1 MPFQK
6 PRELYYDIESR
17 SKSELKKEGSY
28 KYARD
33 PSTET
38 LLFQVALDDDDPII
52 YDLAQGDDIP
62 QQIVDWFT
70 DPDVEKIGANNM
82 GFDNEVIEQDL
93 GIKVPPEQC
102 TDILQLATL
111 YNLPGKLGALAKTLK
126 LPEEYWKDE
135 KGKGYIALFSKP
147 QPKNSVWRK
156 RGHEFCSHITHPE
169 EWRGFVS
176 YGGQDLITTRACR
189 RAMPRWNES
198 EFERAVI
205 VADYHINRRGVAVDR
220 RYLENVIKLTERGAE
235 RLRQR
240 VEAITGG
247 IRATQREKFKS
258 WVNAAWPEARLT
270 NMQAATI
277 DRLLDVAK
285 DMPEKVRTVLELSRM
300 ATATSIAK
308 FQKMLDYMCD
318 DGRLRGMFRYGGAG
332 ATMRWAGSGP
342 QLQNVTRGTLKQ
354 YEIDAFISAVKLWR
368 SPADDKTL
376 PDNLLKVAQSCIRGA
391 LVPSRGNAF
400 RDGDWSSM
408 EGRGLAWVSGE
419 RTVLDMYREGR
430 NLYYMNGVNMFN
442 VPYEEMSKK
451 HPLYMVCKVTELS
464 MGYAGGVPAFA
475 GMAKN
480 YRLDLEGL
488 ARGLYEEDVIPEWAF
503 NQANKLYHNPRFRK
517 QVAAANL
524 PKGIWLALDSVKR
537 MWRGSRPKTVSF
549 WRQLDDAARAAID
562 NPGIVYTAGH
572 NGMLKIST
580 TTDSNNSVWL
590 RIQLPSGRYLSY
602 MWPAI
607 SGRNDKKKKDP
618 VAWVPE
624 WDEEAGEWRQVAVYE
639 ENEDEE
645 EDGGEEDEDDT
656 IISFY
661 AWTEAGLQKRYA
673 HGGVFCNNVVQG
685 LCRDLL
691 ADRVVASE
699 AEAWA
704 WVMHVHDQ
712 GVSDLPKKDPR
723 GKAEFNAF
731 MCRLSPWACGEYPM
745 PIEADTDI
753 TLRFNK
759 G

>member
-1 MPFQK
+1 MLPK
-6 PRELYYDIESR
+6 PKELFYDLESS

-33 PSTET
+33 ASTRVLT
-38 LLFQVALDDDDPII
+38 FQIALDDEDPII
-52 YDLAQGDDIP
+52 YDLAKGQKIP
-62 QQIVDWFT
+62 ANVRQWFT

-82 GFDNEVIEQDL
+82 GFDNEVMEHAL
-93 GIKVPPEQC
+93 GVYVAPEQC

-111 YNLPGKLGALAKTLK
+111 YNLPGNLGGLAKALK
-126 LPEEYWKDE
+126 LPEKYWKDE

-156 RGHEFCSHITHPE
+156 KGYEFCNHITHPE
-169 EWRGFVS
+169 EWAGFVS
-176 YGGQDLITTRACR
+176 YGGQDIITTRACR
-189 RAMPRWNES
+189 RAMPKWNDS
-198 EFERAVI
+198 DFERSVI

-220 RYLENVIKLTERGAE
+220 RYLENAITLTEREAE
-235 RLRQR
+235 RLRCE

-247 IRATQREKFKS
+247 IRATQRAKFQA
-258 WVNAAWPEARLT
+258 WINAAWPEAKLT

-277 DRLLDVAK
+277 DRLLDVAR

-300 ATATSIAK
+300 ATATSVAK
-308 FQKMLDYMCD
+308 FQKMLDYMCE

-342 QLQNVTRGTLKQ
+342 QLQNITRGSLKQ
-354 YEIDAFISAVKLWR
+354 YQIDAFVSAVKLWR
-368 SPADDKTL
+368 SEADDHML
-376 PDNLLKVAQSCIRGA
+376 PDNLLKVAQSCIRA
-391 LVPSRGNAF
+391 AIVPSKGNKF

-419 RTVLDMYREGR
+419 RSVLDMYKEGR
-430 NLYYMNGVNMFN
+430 NLYYMNAVNMFN

-480 YRLDLEGL
+480 YRLDLDAL
-488 ARGLYEEDVIPEWAF
+488 ARGLYDDDVIPEWAYS
-503 NQANKLYHNPRFRK
+503 QANRLYHNPRFRK

-524 PKGIWLALDSVKR
+524 PKGVWLALDSVKR

-572 NGMLKIST
+572 NGMLKIATVNDHNGSC
-580 TTDSNNSVWL
+580 WL

-602 MWPAI
+602 MWPKI
-607 SGRNDKKKKDP
+607 SGRNEKQKKEP

-624 WDEEAGEWRQVAVYE
+624 WNEETNEWVQVAVYE
-639 ENEDEE
+639 EDEDGAEEEGEDEE
-645 EDGGEEDEDDT
+645 DT

-691 ADRVVASE
+691 AERIVASE

-704 WVMHVHDQ
+704 LVMHVHDQ
-712 GVSDLPKKDPR
+712 GVSDLPAKDPR
-723 GKAEFNAF
+723 GAKEFAAF
-731 MCRLSPWACGEYPM
+731 MCKLSPWASNPSWPM
-745 PIEADTDI
+745 PIEADAEI